1 MRALFS
7 SQQLWYFLFL
17 FCVLSRITTSIHYIE
32 DIDSLRFAYSV
43 VDEYNIL
50 KLQPHFPGYAVF
62 CFIANILYLI
72 IGNMGVVF
80 SIIGGI
86 SIFIIIYYSLRLMKI
101 DIDSIT
107 GIFVSLL
114 IFFNPM
120 FWIMSNRY
128 MPDLMGLS
136 VFIVSFYF
144 LSHKNERS
152 IVIGLLLTG
161 ILAGIRIS
169 YLPLLFIPVLFILI
183 NNKFNVKFYFAIF
196 LGIVIWLLPM
206 ILITGL
212 SDLINM
218 GLKHTTGHFTDY
230 GGTVLTETNWLL
242 RLQYF
247 FHTIWADGL
256 GGYWSNRSFIT
267 IILSILLI
275 PLLIQLIKNI
285 QFLFKDNYSFKILF
299 ISTIVYIIW
308 ILLFQNIIYKSRH
321 VMPLIL
327 VLIIFFS
334 SSLKNNFL
342 IYTNVKK
349 IYFSL
354 VIILTAYISINLSI
368 QHKQPTAI
376 KKISQYLISKEKPI
390 MIISIPLIN
399 YYLKSQNVN
408 ANYIDLE
415 NNNEKVTLDLLDKN
429 VFVIGDFSEKIN
441 GLSTQLDTTFYH
453 NPYVNRM
460 WSDINIYS
468 NKNLK

>member
-101 DIDSIT
+101 DINSIT

-128 MPDLMGLS
+128 MPDIMGLS
-136 VFIVSFYF
+136 VFVVSFYF

-161 ILAGIRIS
+161 ILSGIRIS

-183 NNKFNVKFYFAIF
+183 NNKYNVRFYFAIF
-196 LGIVIWLLPM
+196 LGVMIWLLPM

-218 GLKHTTGHFTDY
+218 GIKHTNGHFTDY

-256 GGYWSNRSFIT
+256 GGYWINRSFIT

-275 PLLIQLIKNI
+275 PLLIQLIKNL
-285 QFLFKDNYSFKILF
+285 QFIFKDNSSLKILF
-299 ISTIVYIIW
+299 ISTILYIAW
-308 ILLFQNIIYKSRH
+308 ILFFQNIIYKSRH

-334 SSLKNNFL
+334 LAVKNNYL
-342 IYTNVKK
+342 AYANIKK
-349 IYFSL
+349 IYLSL
-354 VIILTAYISINLSI
+354 VIIFTAFISINLSL
-368 QHKQPTAI
+368 QHKEPTAI

-415 NNNEKVTLDLLDKN
+415 NNNEKVTIDLLEKN
-429 VFVIGDFSEKIN
+429 VFVIGNFSEKIN

-460 WSDINIYS
+460 WSDINVYS